1 MRFTTVLALA
11 CFLSF
16 QAVAQDD
23 HKARNEALCKFSG
36 GKGITVTYPHSE
48 RTRITTL
55 RTTEDLATVH
65 GVNLSVGA
73 YELRPG
79 KNSHNN
85 WVLNRRQQGDAVTI
99 RPVSGET
106 ARFPVTCLQYLLRS
120 DRGNV
125 QNEVGLGGVEH
136 AALVGL
142 YGQELRRSSDSVVSY
157 AKR

>member
-85 WVLNRRQQGDAVTI
+85 WVLDISRIGDSKVTQL
-99 RPVSGET
+99 P
-106 ARFPVTCLQYLLRS
+106 
-120 DRGNV
+120 
-125 QNEVGLGGVEH
+125 
-136 AALVGL
+136 
-142 YGQELRRSSDSVVSY
+142 SVPLA
-157 AKR
+157 AKRPDSPLLAFNISFDQTGGTCRMKWASEESNMLLWLDFTAKNSDVPVIP